1 MDLTDLGVEKDFPV
15 LERKLRDDRRLV
27 YLDNAATTQ
36 RPNQVVEAMRR
47 SHQESNANVHRG
59 IHQLAEEATRAY
71 EAAHEKAATFVNAGG
86 LENVA
91 FTKNCTEAIN
101 VVAYGWAMRNLGEGD
116 EILLTELE
124 HHANIVPW
132 QEIAKLN
139 GATVRFAPITED
151 GTLDIEAFDE
161 MLSSD
166 TKLVALSHMSNV
178 LGTINPVQEITEKA
192 KDAGARVLIDAAQ
205 SVPHMPVDMAE
216 IGCDWM
222 AFSGHKML
230 GPTGIGCL
238 VATDE
243 AFEATYPALFGGEM
257 ISRVTKEGAEWAEMP
272 WRFEAGTPVIAEAVG
287 LHAAIEYLER
297 IGMDK
302 VHQHGQD
309 LAKRCMA
316 MLDDLGCTI
325 YGPPIDQRGG
335 VVSFNV
341 PGIHAHDLASL
352 VDDLGV
358 AIRAGHHCAMPLMEV
373 LDVPATARASFYIYN
388 KQEDVDVLREA
399 LERAREVMGVD
410 A

>member
-1 MDLTDLGVEKDFPV
+1 MDLIDLGVEKDFPV
-15 LERKLRDDRRLV
+15 LERKLRGDHRLV
-27 YLDNAATTQ
+27 YLDNAATSQ

-47 SHQESNANVHRG
+47 YHQESNANVHRG

-71 EAAHEKAATFVNAGG
+71 EDAHETVAQFVGAGG
-86 LENVA
+86 LKNVA

-101 VVAYGWAMRNLGEGD
+101 VVAYGWAMRNLGQDD
-116 EILLTELE
+116 EILITELE

-132 QEIAKLN
+132 QEIAKLT
-139 GATVRFAPITED
+139 GATVRYVPITED
-151 GTLDIEAFDE
+151 GTLDLEAFDE
-161 MLSSD
+161 MLTSD
-166 TKLVALSHMSNV
+166 TKLVAVSHMSNV
-178 LGTINPVQEITEKA
+178 LGTISPVREMTEKA
-192 KDAGARVLIDAAQ
+192 HDKGARVLIDAAQ
-205 SVPHMPVDMAE
+205 SVPHMPVDMGE

-243 AFEATYPALFGGEM
+243 AFEDTYPALFGGEM
-257 ISRVTKEGAEWAEMP
+257 ISRVTKEGSEWAEIP

-287 LHAAIEYLER
+287 LDAAIEYLER
-297 IGMDK
+297 IGMEK
-302 VHQHGQD
+302 VHQHGQG
-309 LAKRCMA
+309 LTERCME
-316 MLDDLGCTI
+316 MLDEVGAEV
-325 YGPPIDQRGG
+325 YGPPLDQRGA
-335 VVSFNV
+335 VVSFNI

-388 KQEDVDVLREA
+388 KQEDVDVLRES
-399 LERAREVMGVD
+399 LERAREVMGLD